1 MRCGCEVSNLWNV
14 CTQGAIGTRI
24 VLILFQISKLIL
36 TFIGPESDQYL
47 ALLLRLD
54 WCDLADDYACSILAV
69 NFIDVVAHDIVDCLS
84 QLICTHLD
92 SHLLCSITKL
102 KDHSHLEA

>member
-1 MRCGCEVSNLWNV
+1 MKCLNTRCDRNSDCPNFISNFK
-14 CTQGAIGTRI
+14 ID
-24 VLILFQISKLIL
+24 L